1 MNGQLELWHVV
12 LLALSILGGYW
23 TLTKIIA
30 AQFQR
35 GLDERFAV
43 QERTRADN
51 HLQTSRRLDS
61 MESIHREEALQHR
74 EEAVQWQRVERD
86 MLQMRADMPLHYVRR
101 EDYIRGQSVIEAKL
115 DGLGTKLENAQL
127 RALNNNAS

>member
-1 MNGQLELWHVV
+1 MNGQLELWHLV

-30 AQFQR
+30 GQFQR

-43 QERTRADN
+43 QERTRSEN
-51 HLQTSRRLDS
+51 HNQTSRRLDS
-61 MESIHREEALQHR
+61 MESIHRDEA
-74 EEAVQWQRVERD
+74 AQWQRVERD
-86 MLQMRADMPLHYVRR
+86 LLQMRADMPLHYVRR

-127 RALNNNAS
+127 RALNNNTP